1 MKILHIIVGL
11 GVGGAE
17 LMLKRLAESHRHSTI
32 YEHKIISLTTVGKVG
47 LELRKLGVDV
57 RSLEMGSVLDVP
69 RVLWK
74 LSRIIKLETPGI
86 VQTWMYHADL
96 LGGLA
101 ARFAGNRRIV
111 WGIRTTDV
119 QAGGSRATTLV
130 RKVCAWLSS
139 KIPHTIVCAAD
150 ASRRAHITV
159 GYDATRMTV
168 VPNGFDLTRLVA
180 TPEQRVG
187 LRQMC
192 GFDDTHVVVGTLGR
206 FNPAKDHANFVRAAG
221 LVAQDHP
228 EVRFLMVGRE
238 LTSDNAVLMHWI
250 QQTGCADRFVL
261 LGERADAAVCL
272 SAMDIFGLSSRTE
285 GFPNVVGEAMAMG
298 VPCVVTDVGDA
309 AMLLADTGVVVPK
322 EDSSALA
329 LGLGQLL
336 TLEAD
341 VLHAQGQMA
350 RQRIVAEFTIMRA
363 RDRFEAVYQRVANE
377 SIH

>member
-101 ARFAGNRRIV
+101 ARFAGNRCIV

-119 QAGGSRATTLV
+119 QAGGVRATTLV

-150 ASRRAHITV
+150 ASRRAHIAV

-206 FNPAKDHANFVRAAG
+206 FNPAKDHANFVHAAG

-261 LGERADAAVCL
+261 LGERADVAVCL

-309 AMLLADTGVVVPK
+309 AMLVADTGVVVPK

>member
-17 LMLKRLAESHRHSTI
+17 LMLKRLVETHRSRKV
-32 YEHKIISLTTVGKVG
+32 YQHKIISLTSVGKVG
-47 LELRKLGVDV
+47 LELRELGVDV
-57 RSLEMGSVLDVP
+57 RSLEMRSFLDVP
-69 RVLWK
+69 HTLWQ
-74 LSRIIKLETPGI
+74 LSRIIKLETPDI

-101 ARFAGNRRIV
+101 ARFVGNRHIV

-119 QAGGSRATTLV
+119 QAAGVRTTNMIGN
-130 RKVCAWLSS
+130 VCARLSHWL
-139 KIPHTIVCAAD
+139 PHTIVCAAE
-150 ASRRAHITV
+150 ASRRTHIAV

-180 TPEQRVG
+180 SPEQRAD
-187 LRQMC
+187 LRQLC

-221 LVAQDHP
+221 LVAQHRP

-238 LTSDNAVLMHWI
+238 LTRDNAVLMDWI
-250 QQTGCADRFVL
+250 AQTGYAERFVL
-261 LGERADAAVCL
+261 LGERVDVAVCL

-298 VPCVVTDVGDA
+298 LPCVVTDVGDA
-309 AMLLADTGVVVPK
+309 AMLVADTGVVVPK
-322 EDSSALA
+322 ENASALA
-329 LGLGQLL
+329 QGLEQLL
-336 TLEAD
+336 VSGTDAL
-341 VLHAQGQMA
+341 LAQGQLA
-350 RQRIVAEFTIMRA
+350 RQRIVAEFTIVRA
-363 RDRFEAVYQRVANE
+363 RDRFEAIYQRVANE

>member
-119 QAGGSRATTLV
+119 QAGGVRATTLV

-150 ASRRAHITV
+150 ASRRAHIAV

-309 AMLLADTGVVVPK
+309 AMLVADTGVVVPK

>member
-1 MKILHIIVGL
+1 
-11 GVGGAE
+11 
-17 LMLKRLAESHRHSTI
+17 MLKRLIESHLNSSI
-32 YEHKIISLTTVGKVG
+32 YKHQVISLTTIGKVG
-47 LELRKLGVDV
+47 LDLRKLGVDV
-57 RSLEMGSVLDVP
+57 RSLEMGSLLDVP
-69 RVLWK
+69 RVLWQ
-74 LSRIIKLETPGI
+74 LSRIIKLETPSI

-101 ARFAGNRRIV
+101 ARFVGNRHIV

-119 QAGGSRATTLV
+119 QAGGVRATTLV
-130 RKVCAWLSS
+130 RTVCAWLSS
-139 KIPHTIVCAAD
+139 KVPHTIVCAAD
-150 ASRRAHITV
+150 ASRRAHIAV

-180 TPEQRVG
+180 TPEQRSC

-221 LVAQDHP
+221 LVAQRHP
-228 EVRFLMVGRE
+228 DVRFLMVGRE
-238 LTSDNAVLMHWI
+238 LTSDNAVLLDWI
-250 QQTGCADRFVL
+250 RQTGCADRFVL
-261 LGERADAAVCL
+261 LGERADVAVCL
-272 SAMDIFGLSSRTE
+272 SAMDVFGLSSRTE

-309 AMLLADTGVVVPK
+309 AMLVADTGVVVPK

>member
-1 MKILHIIVGL
+1 MKILHVIVGL
-11 GVGGAE
+11 NTGGAE
-17 LMLKRLAESHRHSTI
+17 MMLQRLIIA
-32 YEHKIISLTTVGKVG
+32 HKKSMHFDHTVISLTSLGTIGPRLQADGITVHALQMNSFLG
-47 LELRKLGVDV
+47 LPAILFRLTGLIRLIRPD
-57 RSLEMGSVLDVP
+57 
-69 RVLWK
+69 
-74 LSRIIKLETPGI
+74 I

-96 LGGLA
+96 LGGIA
-101 ARFAGNRRIV
+101 ARLAGNRNII

-119 QAGGSRATTLV
+119 QAGGTRATTLV

-139 KIPHTIVCAAD
+139 KVPHTIVCAAD
-150 ASRRAHITV
+150 ASRRAHIAV

-180 TPEQRVG
+180 TPEQRSC

-221 LVAQDHP
+221 LVAQRHP
-228 EVRFLMVGRE
+228 DVRFLMVGRE
-238 LTSDNAVLMHWI
+238 LTSDNAVLLDWI
-250 QQTGCADRFVL
+250 RQTGCADRFVL
-261 LGERADAAVCL
+261 LGERADVAVCL
-272 SAMDIFGLSSRTE
+272 SAMDVFGLSSRTE

-309 AMLLADTGVVVPK
+309 AMLVADTGVVVPK

-336 TLEAD
+336 ALEAD
-341 VLHAQGQMA
+341 VLHVQGQKA
-350 RQRIVAEFTIMRA
+350 RQRIVSEFTIVRA
-363 RDRFEAVYQRVANE
+363 RDRFEAIYQRVANE

>member
-1 MKILHIIVGL
+1 MKIFHVIVGL
-11 GVGGAE
+11 NVGGAE
-17 LMLKRLAESHRHSTI
+17 LMLRRLIEAHQEGTNYIHSV
-32 YEHKIISLTTVGKVG
+32 ISLTT
-47 LELRKLGVDV
+47 LGVVGEQLKTLGIDV
-57 RSLEMGSVLDVP
+57 RVLNMRSFLDVP
-69 RVLWK
+69 RIIVQLK
-74 LSRIIKLETPGI
+74 EIIRIDRPQI

-96 LGGLA
+96 LGGIA
-101 ARFAGNRRIV
+101 ARLAGNKNII

-119 QAGGSRATTLV
+119 QAGGTRATTLV
-130 RKVCAWLSS
+130 RKVCAWLSR
-139 KIPHTIVCAAD
+139 KVPHTIVCAAD
-150 ASRRAHITV
+150 ASRRAHIAV

-187 LRQMC
+187 LRQLC

-221 LVAQDHP
+221 LVAQRHP

-250 QQTGCADRFVL
+250 EQTGCADRFVL
-261 LGERADAAVCL
+261 LGERADVAICL
-272 SAMDIFGLSSRTE
+272 SAMDVFGLSSRTE

-309 AMLLADTGVVVPK
+309 AMLVADTGVVVPK

-336 TLEAD
+336 TLDAD

-350 RQRIVAEFTIMRA
+350 RQRIVAEFTMMRA

>member
-119 QAGGSRATTLV
+119 QAGGVRATTLV

-192 GFDDTHVVVGTLGR
+192 GFDDTHLVVGTLGR

-221 LVAQDHP
+221 LVAQRHP

-261 LGERADAAVCL
+261 LGERADVAVCL

-309 AMLLADTGVVVPK
+309 AMLVADTGVVVPK

-336 TLEAD
+336 MLEAD